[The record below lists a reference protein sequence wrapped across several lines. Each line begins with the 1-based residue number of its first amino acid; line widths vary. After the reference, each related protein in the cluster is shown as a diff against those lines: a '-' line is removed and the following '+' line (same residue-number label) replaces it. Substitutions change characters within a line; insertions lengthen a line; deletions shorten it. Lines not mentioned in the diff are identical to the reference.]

1 VTGQQRFLPEKVFEA
16 LNEAGVRY
24 VVIGGV
30 AATLH
35 GSPRRT
41 GDSDICPAATR
52 KPRMYAAVT
61 DVAILLPWYTH
72 DRKRRN
78 TPVSGGHTPRVDT
91 DTVTP
96 AAGVVAPSG
105 FGKSQSVLTTLAA
118 LPLEQQRFALLLV
131 QAVGSVAGESEVS
144 EADVRSM
151 VYRVF
156 QAALLQEQKAPGARR
171 DLARVLGPSLGELDP
186 VPHAIVEQ
194 ARRLAALR
202 ASLLRD
208 GALST
213 AAIADA
219 RGITAN
225 NARQWVSRH
234 RKAHRIFTVAHD
246 GETLVPA
253 FLLDDE
259 LEPRPAAQEPI
270 RLLHE
275 AGEDGWALWAWF
287 ATPSAWVGG
296 RVPSQLLATE
306 PERVAE
312 SARQRAAAA
321 A

>member
-1 VTGQQRFLPEKVFEA
+1 
-16 LNEAGVRY
+16 
-24 VVIGGV
+24 
-30 AATLH
+30 
-35 GSPRRT
+35 
-41 GDSDICPAATR
+41 
-52 KPRMYAAVT
+52 
-61 DVAILLPWYTH
+61 
-72 DRKRRN
+72 
-78 TPVSGGHTPRVDT
+78 
-91 DTVTP
+91 
-96 AAGVVAPSG
+96 
-105 FGKSQSVLTTLAA
+105 
-118 LPLEQQRFALLLV
+118 
-131 QAVGSVAGESEVS
+131 
-144 EADVRSM
+144 
-151 VYRVF
+151 
-156 QAALLQEQKAPGARR
+156 
-171 DLARVLGPSLGELDP
+171 
-186 VPHAIVEQ
+186 
-194 ARRLAALR
+194 
-202 ASLLRD
+202 LLRD

-270 RLLHE
+270 RLLYE

-306 PERVAE
+306 PDRVAE